1 MFNGYKILVATW
13 KSSRDVLYNTV
24 RGVSRTEWTHQSLR
38 GKAGVNFLHL
48 HLEAPPF
55 SDSSRTGYGM

>member
-1 MFNGYKILVATW
+1 M
-13 KSSRDVLYNTV
+13 LYNTV
-24 RGVSRTEWTHQSLR
+24 GGVNKTEWTHQSLR

-55 SDSSRTGYGM
+55 SELGITYR

>member
-24 RGVSRTEWTHQSLR
+24 CGVSRTEWTHQSLR
-38 GKAGVNFLHL
+38 GKGGVNFLHL